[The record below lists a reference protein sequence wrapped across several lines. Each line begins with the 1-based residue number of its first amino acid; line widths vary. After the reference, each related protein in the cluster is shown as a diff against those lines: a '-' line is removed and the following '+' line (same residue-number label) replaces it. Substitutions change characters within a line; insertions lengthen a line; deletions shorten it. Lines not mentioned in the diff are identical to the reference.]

1 MTNSKTTKRALLS
14 SAFAIMLCAA
24 MLIGTTFAWFTDTAS
39 TGVNKIVSGK
49 LKVGLE
55 YAKAWDNEGKVT
67 EWDNAEG
74 KTLNFKKAEGH
85 ETEEILWEPGCRYE
99 LPELRVV
106 NNGNLALKYKIQITG
121 IQGDAKL
128 NEVIDWTIDGAEL
141 GEEYHLTPTDKYS
154 ASITIAGKM
163 QTDANNDYQ
172 DLSID
177 GIGITVY
184 ATQDTVEYDSYGN
197 QYDAGAEYPTDADA
211 LSNAMSNGGNIILGK
226 DIDVDKT
233 MIANGEVNLN
243 LAGKT
248 LSNSEDIWKEQE
260 NNWSLIS
267 AQNGAN
273 LVIDGN
279 GTVAAKENDCFAVDV
294 QDGSTVTI
302 KNGKFIGNI
311 HAVYVYSGK
320 AVIEGGFF
328 EVQQKYPDAAKANE
342 FVLNCYDANR
352 ANGTAKIIVKGG
364 TFVNFNPADCFAEGE
379 HTNFVAAGYT
389 VKSEAHGSDI
399 WYTVV
404 PVTASSN
411 EELADLIKTNN
422 EVTVKLDNGTYKIPS
437 ELQNKSLTITGTKD
451 TVIDMKNITSYH
463 ATAVNFEGVT
473 VEFGGDPYCG
483 FQHTSSMTF
492 KDCEISG
499 MLNTY
504 GDAVFENCTFKSA
517 KNQYS
522 LHIYGGN
529 NFMLTNCHF
538 YGVDKNV
545 YVYQETVDC
554 EKNVTFNNCD
564 FHMTAASGTKSAVML
579 NSAAYVSSYKYNL
592 VMNSCTVEGAN
603 ATAAD
608 NETGKTNYQGLYGL
622 KHNPR
627 IVTGTVTI
635 DGNVVYSN

>member
-364 TFVNFNPADCFAEGE
+364 TFVNFNPADCFAEGA

-389 VKSEAHGSDI
+389 VKSEAHGSDT

-404 PVTASSN
+404 PVTASST
-411 EELADLIKTNN
+411 EELADLIKANN
-422 EVTVKLDNGTYKIPS
+422 EVTVKLDSGTYKIPS
-437 ELQNKSLTITGTKD
+437 ELQNKSLTVTGTKD
-451 TVIDMKNITSYH
+451 TVIDVSTGAAYHDANI
-463 ATAVNFEGVT
+463 VLEGVT
-473 VEFGGDPYCG
+473 VKGQTNGNFEGL
-483 FQHTSSMTF
+483 QHTKKVVY
-492 KDCEISG
+492 KDCKITGKQTLYANDVEFINCEFDSG
-499 MLNTY
+499 ADYALWTY
-504 GDAVFENCTFKSA
+504 GA
-517 KNQYS
+517 
-522 LHIYGGN
+522 
-529 NFMLTNCHF
+529 
-538 YGVDKNV
+538 
-545 YVYQETVDC
+545 
-554 EKNVTFNNCD
+554 KNVTFTDCKFNSTNNGKSVLCYSVLKD
-564 FHMTAASGTKSAVML
+564 QTFTRTFNRCTFTATGTKDKSAIMI
-579 NSAAYVSSYKYNL
+579 NPTESSGGKNTYIVNINDCTATGYKENGITGQTIVGL
-592 VMNSCTVEGAN
+592 RNAGAGVIDTITVKIN
-603 ATAAD
+603 
-608 NETGKTNYQGLYGL
+608 
-622 KHNPR
+622 
-627 IVTGTVTI
+627 GTT
-635 DGNVVYSN
+635 VYTH

>member
-85 ETEEILWEPGCRYE
+85 ESEEILWEPGCRYE

-248 LSNSEDIWKEQE
+248 LNNSNEIWDD

-279 GTVAAKENDCFAVDV
+279 GTVKAKENDSYAVDV

-328 EVQQKYPDAAKANE
+328 EVQQKYPDAAKAYE
-342 FVLNCYDANR
+342 FVLNCYDANYK
-352 ANGTAKIIVKGG
+352 NGSAEIIVKGG
-364 TFVNFNPADCFAEGE
+364 TFVNFNPADCAAEGA

-389 VKSEAHGSDI
+389 VKSEAHGSDT

-411 EELADLIKTNN
+411 EELANLISANS

-451 TVIDMKNITSYH
+451 TVIDVSTGAAYHDANI
-463 ATAVNFEGVT
+463 VLEGVT
-473 VEFGGDPYCG
+473 VKGQTNGNFQGL
-483 FQHTSSMTF
+483 QHTKKVVY
-492 KDCEISG
+492 KDCKITGKQTLYANDVEFINCEFDSG
-499 MLNTY
+499 ADYALWTY
-504 GDAVFENCTFKSA
+504 GA
-517 KNQYS
+517 
-522 LHIYGGN
+522 
-529 NFMLTNCHF
+529 
-538 YGVDKNV
+538 
-545 YVYQETVDC
+545 
-554 EKNVTFNNCD
+554 KNVTFTDCKFNSTNNGKSVLCYSVLKD
-564 FHMTAASGTKSAVML
+564 QTFTRTFNRCTFTATGTKDKSAIMINPTESGGGTNTYIV
-579 NSAAYVSSYKYNL
+579 NINDCTATGYKENGITGQTIVGL
-592 VMNSCTVEGAN
+592 RNAGAGVIDTITVKIN
-603 ATAAD
+603 
-608 NETGKTNYQGLYGL
+608 
-622 KHNPR
+622 
-627 IVTGTVTI
+627 GTT
-635 DGNVVYSN
+635 VYTH

>member
-55 YAKAWDNEGKVT
+55 YAKAWDNDDNVT

-74 KTLNFKKAEGH
+74 KTLNFKKAKGH

-128 NEVIDWTIDGAEL
+128 NEVINWTIGGAEL

-154 ASITIAGKM
+154 NPITIVGEM
-163 QTDANNDYQ
+163 RTDANNDYQ

-248 LSNSEDIWKEQE
+248 LNNSNEIWDD

-279 GTVAAKENDCFAVDV
+279 GTVKAKENDCYAVDV

-328 EVQQKYPDAAKANE
+328 EVQQKYPDAAKAYE
-342 FVLNCYDANR
+342 FVLNCYDANYK
-352 ANGTAKIIVKGG
+352 NGSAEIIVKGG
-364 TFVNFNPADCFAEGE
+364 TFVNFNPADCAAEGA

-389 VKSEAHGSDI
+389 VKSEAHGSDT

-411 EELADLIKTNN
+411 EDLANLISANS

-437 ELQNKSLTITGTKD
+437 ELQNKSLTVTGTKD
-451 TVIDMKNITSYH
+451 TVIDVSTGAAYHDANI
-463 ATAVNFEGVT
+463 VLEGVT
-473 VEFGGDPYCG
+473 VKGQTNGD
-483 FQHTSSMTF
+483 FQGLMHTKKVVY
-492 KDCEISG
+492 KDCKITGKQTLYANDVEFINCEFDSG
-499 MLNTY
+499 ADYALWTY
-504 GDAVFENCTFKSA
+504 GA
-517 KNQYS
+517 
-522 LHIYGGN
+522 
-529 NFMLTNCHF
+529 
-538 YGVDKNV
+538 
-545 YVYQETVDC
+545 
-554 EKNVTFNNCD
+554 KNVTFTDCKFNSTNNGKSVLCYSVLKD
-564 FHMTAASGTKSAVML
+564 QTFTRTFNRCTFTATGTKDKSAIMI
-579 NSAAYVSSYKYNL
+579 NPTESSGGTNTYIVNI
-592 VMNSCTVEGAN
+592 NDCTATGYAENGITGQTIVGLRNAGAGVIDTITVKIN
-603 ATAAD
+603 
-608 NETGKTNYQGLYGL
+608 
-622 KHNPR
+622 
-627 IVTGTVTI
+627 GTT
-635 DGNVVYSN
+635 VYTH

>member
-55 YAKAWDNEGKVT
+55 YAKAWDNDDNVT

-74 KTLNFKKAEGH
+74 KTLNFKKAKGH

-128 NEVIDWTIDGAEL
+128 NEVINWTIGGAEL

-154 ASITIAGKM
+154 NPITIVGEM
-163 QTDANNDYQ
+163 RTDANNDYQ

-352 ANGTAKIIVKGG
+352 ANGTAEIIVKGG
-364 TFVNFNPADCFAEGE
+364 TFVNFNPADCFAEGA

-389 VKSEAHGSDI
+389 VKSEAHGSDT

-411 EELADLIKTNN
+411 EELANLISANSD
-422 EVTVKLDNGTYKIPS
+422 VTVKLDNGTYKIPS
-437 ELQNKSLTITGTKD
+437 ELQNKSLTVTGTKD
-451 TVIDMKNITSYH
+451 TVIDVSTGAAYRDANI
-463 ATAVNFEGVT
+463 VLEGVT
-473 VEFGGDPYCG
+473 VKGQTNGD
-483 FQHTSSMTF
+483 FQGLMHTKKVVY
-492 KDCEISG
+492 KDCKITGKQTLYANDVEFINCEFDSG
-499 MLNTY
+499 ADYALWTY
-504 GDAVFENCTFKSA
+504 GA
-517 KNQYS
+517 
-522 LHIYGGN
+522 
-529 NFMLTNCHF
+529 
-538 YGVDKNV
+538 
-545 YVYQETVDC
+545 
-554 EKNVTFNNCD
+554 KNVTFTDCKFNSTNNGKSVLCYSVLKD
-564 FHMTAASGTKSAVML
+564 QTFTRTFNRCTFTATGTKDKSAIMI
-579 NSAAYVSSYKYNL
+579 NPTESSGGKNTYIININDCTATGYKENGITGQTIVGL
-592 VMNSCTVEGAN
+592 RNAGAGVIDTITVKIN
-603 ATAAD
+603 
-608 NETGKTNYQGLYGL
+608 
-622 KHNPR
+622 
-627 IVTGTVTI
+627 GTT
-635 DGNVVYSN
+635 VYTH

>member
-128 NEVIDWTIDGAEL
+128 NEVINWTIGGAEL

-154 ASITIAGKM
+154 NPITIVGEM
-163 QTDANNDYQ
+163 WTDANNDYQ

-248 LSNSEDIWKEQE
+248 LSTSEDIWKEQE

-451 TVIDMKNITSYH
+451 TVIDMKNITSYR

-473 VEFGGDPYCG
+473 VEFGNEDYMG
-483 FQHTSSMTF
+483 FQHSSAITYKNCTITGKQFLYANTVEFINCVFVQDSVDYNVWTYGAGKVLF
-492 KDCEISG
+492 KDCTFNCAGKSVLIYRESG
-499 MLNTY
+499 QQTAIQTVEFQDCKFN
-504 GDAVFENCTFKSA
+504 ASA
-517 KNQYS
+517 KANGKAAIEIDSS
-522 LHIYGGN
+522 L
-529 NFMLTNCHF
+529 
-538 YGVDKNV
+538 V
-545 YVYQETVDC
+545 
-554 EKNVTFNNCD
+554 EKGFEVIID
-564 FHMTAASGTKSAVML
+564 Q
-579 NSAAYVSSYKYNL
+579 
-592 VMNSCTVEGAN
+592 
-603 ATAAD
+603 ATADNVKGFDNGSVSGNSVWNNKKGSKATVIVAGKPVLQAD
-608 NETGKTNYQGLYGL
+608 
-622 KHNPR
+622 
-627 IVTGTVTI
+627 
-635 DGNVVYSN
+635 

>member
-248 LSNSEDIWKEQE
+248 LNNSNEIWDD

-279 GTVAAKENDCFAVDV
+279 GTVKAKENDSYAVDV

-311 HAVYVYSGK
+311 HAVYVKEGT
-320 AVIEGGFF
+320 AIIEGGFF
-328 EVQQKYPDAAKANE
+328 EVQQKYPDPSKAYE
-342 FVLNCYDANR
+342 FVLNCYDANH

-389 VKSEAHGSDI
+389 VKSEAHGSDT

-411 EELADLIKTNN
+411 EELANLISANS

-437 ELQNKSLTITGTKD
+437 ELQNKSLTVTGTKD
-451 TVIDMKNITSYH
+451 TVIDMKNVTSYH

-473 VEFGGDPYCG
+473 VEFGNEDYMG
-483 FQHTSSMTF
+483 FQHSSAITYKNCTITGKQFLYANTVEFINCVFVQDSVDYNVWTYGAGKVLF
-492 KDCEISG
+492 KDCTFNCAGKSVLIYRESG
-499 MLNTY
+499 QQTAIQTVEFQDCKFN
-504 GDAVFENCTFKSA
+504 ASA
-517 KNQYS
+517 KANGKAAIEIDSS
-522 LHIYGGN
+522 L
-529 NFMLTNCHF
+529 
-538 YGVDKNV
+538 V
-545 YVYQETVDC
+545 
-554 EKNVTFNNCD
+554 EKGFEVIID
-564 FHMTAASGTKSAVML
+564 Q
-579 NSAAYVSSYKYNL
+579 
-592 VMNSCTVEGAN
+592 
-603 ATAAD
+603 ATAD
-608 NETGKTNYQGLYGL
+608 NVKGFDNGSVSGNSVWNNKKGSKATVIVAGKTVLQA
-622 KHNPR
+622 
-627 IVTGTVTI
+627 
-635 DGNVVYSN
+635 D

>member
-184 ATQDTVEYDSYGN
+184 ATQDTVEYDSHGN

-248 LSNSEDIWKEQE
+248 LNNSNEIWDD

-279 GTVAAKENDCFAVDV
+279 GTVKAKENDSYAVDV

-364 TFVNFNPADCFAEGE
+364 TFVNFNPADCAAEGA

-389 VKSEAHGSDI
+389 VKSEAHGSDT

-411 EELADLIKTNN
+411 EELANLISANS

-437 ELQNKSLTITGTKD
+437 ELQNKSLTVTGTKD
-451 TVIDMKNITSYH
+451 TVIDVSTGAAYHDANI
-463 ATAVNFEGVT
+463 VLEGVT
-473 VEFGGDPYCG
+473 VKGQTNGNFEGL
-483 FQHTSSMTF
+483 QHTKKVVY
-492 KDCEISG
+492 KDCKITGKQTLYANDVEFINCEFDSG
-499 MLNTY
+499 ADYALWTY
-504 GDAVFENCTFKSA
+504 GA
-517 KNQYS
+517 
-522 LHIYGGN
+522 
-529 NFMLTNCHF
+529 
-538 YGVDKNV
+538 
-545 YVYQETVDC
+545 
-554 EKNVTFNNCD
+554 KNVTFTDCKFNSTNNGKSVLCYSVLKD
-564 FHMTAASGTKSAVML
+564 QTFTRTFNRCTFTATGTKDKSAIMI
-579 NSAAYVSSYKYNL
+579 NPTESSGGKNTYIVNINDCTATGYKENGITGQTIVGL
-592 VMNSCTVEGAN
+592 RNAGAGVIDTITVKIN
-603 ATAAD
+603 
-608 NETGKTNYQGLYGL
+608 
-622 KHNPR
+622 
-627 IVTGTVTI
+627 GTT
-635 DGNVVYSN
+635 VYTH

>member
-39 TGVNKIVSGK
+39 TGVNKIVSGN

-55 YAKAWDNEGKVT
+55 YAAAWDDDGNVT
-67 EWDNAEG
+67 EWKNAEG
-74 KTLNFKKAEGH
+74 ETLNFKKAEGH
-85 ETEEILWEPGCRYE
+85 ETGEILWEPGCRYE

-154 ASITIAGKM
+154 ASITIAGEM
-163 QTDANNDYQ
+163 QKTANNDYQ

-248 LSNSEDIWKEQE
+248 LNNSNEIWDD

-279 GTVAAKENDCFAVDV
+279 GTVKAKENDSYAVDV

-328 EVQQKYPDAAKANE
+328 EVQQKYPDAAKAYE
-342 FVLNCYDANR
+342 FVLNCYDASYK
-352 ANGTAKIIVKGG
+352 NGSAEIIVKGG
-364 TFVNFNPADCFAEGE
+364 TFVNFNPADCAAEGA

-389 VKSEAHGSDI
+389 VKSEAHGSDT

-411 EELADLIKTNN
+411 EELANLISANS

-451 TVIDMKNITSYH
+451 TVIDVSTGEAYHDANI
-463 ATAVNFEGVT
+463 VLEGVT
-473 VEFGGDPYCG
+473 VKGQTNGNFQGL
-483 FQHTSSMTF
+483 QHTKKVVY
-492 KDCEISG
+492 KDCKITGKQTLYANDVEFINCEFDSG
-499 MLNTY
+499 ADYALWTY
-504 GDAVFENCTFKSA
+504 GA
-517 KNQYS
+517 
-522 LHIYGGN
+522 
-529 NFMLTNCHF
+529 
-538 YGVDKNV
+538 
-545 YVYQETVDC
+545 
-554 EKNVTFNNCD
+554 KNVTFTDCKFNSTNNGKSVLCYSVLKD
-564 FHMTAASGTKSAVML
+564 QTFTRTFNRCTFTATGTKDKSAIMINPTESGGGTNTYIV
-579 NSAAYVSSYKYNL
+579 NINDCTATGYKENGITGQTIVGL
-592 VMNSCTVEGAN
+592 RNAGAGVIDTITVKIN
-603 ATAAD
+603 
-608 NETGKTNYQGLYGL
+608 
-622 KHNPR
+622 
-627 IVTGTVTI
+627 GTT
-635 DGNVVYSN
+635 VYTH

>member
-248 LSNSEDIWKEQE
+248 LNNSNEIWDD

-279 GTVAAKENDCFAVDV
+279 GTVKAKENDSYAVDV

-328 EVQQKYPDAAKANE
+328 EVQQKYPDAAKAYE
-342 FVLNCYDANR
+342 FVLNCYDANYK
-352 ANGTAKIIVKGG
+352 NGSAENIVKGG
-364 TFVNFNPADCFAEGE
+364 TFVNFNPADCAAEGA

-389 VKSEAHGSDI
+389 VKSEAHGSDT

-411 EELADLIKTNN
+411 EELANLISANS

-437 ELQNKSLTITGTKD
+437 ELQNKSLTVTGTKD
-451 TVIDMKNITSYH
+451 TVIDMKNVTSYH

-473 VEFGGDPYCG
+473 VEFGNEDYMG
-483 FQHTSSMTF
+483 FQHSSAITYKNCTITGKQFLYANTVEFINCVFVQDSVDYNVWTYGAGKVLF
-492 KDCEISG
+492 KDCTFNCAGKSVLIYRESG
-499 MLNTY
+499 QQTAIQTVEFQDCKFN
-504 GDAVFENCTFKSA
+504 ASA
-517 KNQYS
+517 KANGKAAIEIDSS
-522 LHIYGGN
+522 L
-529 NFMLTNCHF
+529 
-538 YGVDKNV
+538 V
-545 YVYQETVDC
+545 
-554 EKNVTFNNCD
+554 EKGFEVIID
-564 FHMTAASGTKSAVML
+564 Q
-579 NSAAYVSSYKYNL
+579 
-592 VMNSCTVEGAN
+592 
-603 ATAAD
+603 ATAD
-608 NETGKTNYQGLYGL
+608 NVKGFDNGSVSGNSVWNNKKGSKATVIVAGKTVLQA
-622 KHNPR
+622 
-627 IVTGTVTI
+627 
-635 DGNVVYSN
+635 D